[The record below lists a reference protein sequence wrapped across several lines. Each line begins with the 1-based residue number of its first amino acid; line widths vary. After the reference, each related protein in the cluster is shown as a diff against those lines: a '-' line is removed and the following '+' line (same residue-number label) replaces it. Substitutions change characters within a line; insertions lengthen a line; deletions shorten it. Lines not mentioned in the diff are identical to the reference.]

1 MSGTSYLPAREV
13 FHIAHRAFRESKELE
28 KWSFIYSWRLC
39 LRGEVRTV
47 AAPSF
52 LITSLHFLGSME
64 PL

>member
-13 FHIAHRAFRESKELE
+13 FHIAHRAFRESKEFE
-28 KWSFIYSWRLC
+28 KWSFIYSWRLF
-39 LRGEVRTV
+39 GEVRTV